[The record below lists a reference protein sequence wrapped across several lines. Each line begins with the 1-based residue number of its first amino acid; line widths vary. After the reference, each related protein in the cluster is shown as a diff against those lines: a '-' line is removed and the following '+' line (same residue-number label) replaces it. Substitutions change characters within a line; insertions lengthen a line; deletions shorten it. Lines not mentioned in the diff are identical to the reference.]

1 MRNDIVYVV
10 KKLLPKVKQDII
22 LLGEDSSLS
31 TAVYLGEIKKGH
43 FDVASMMMPKFM
55 QLNIESLW
63 GKAPYDPKVAAGI
76 FLATPGA
83 KFSNAAFD
91 QIERILNLD
100 TRGKSTTAIHAE
112 VVRLAAEELPKGHPL
127 KDVPKS
133 FPDRGQAIAAFTAM
147 RSAILKLNNKESDSM
162 ATKKT
167 AAPAAE
173 TKKPTKAEAAAA
185 AKATKDAKAKEAADK
200 KTADAAAKVKAKADA
215 EAAKKSAKN
224 GKADDAKPAA
234 GKKKEGGKAAEKAAK
249 VLTGA
254 YVLNGKSTTVK
265 SPEELRLHEGSSRY
279 KLMAFMFAQA
289 PKHKN
294 GVPVEKIVAEMGGD
308 AAYAL
313 TSMTKTGYEF
323 LKKVEA

>member
-1 MRNDIVYVV
+1 MQNDIVFVV
-10 KKLLPKVKQDII
+10 KKLLPKVKQDVI
-22 LLGEDSSLS
+22 LIAEKCTLG
-31 TAVYLGEIKKGH
+31 TAVFLSETKKGQ
-43 FDVASMMMPKFM
+43 FDVSSMLSAKFM
-55 QLNIESLW
+55 QLHIESLW
-63 GKAPYDPKVAAGI
+63 GKVPYDPKIAAGI

-167 AAPAAE
+167 AAPE

-185 AKATKDAKAKEAADK
+185 AKATKDAKTKEAADAK
-200 KTADAAAKVKAKADA
+200 AAKVAADKVAKDA
-215 EAAKKSAKN
+215 KKN
-224 GKADDAKPAA
+224 GKADDKKPAA
-234 GKKKEGGKAAEKAAK
+234 AAKEKGGKAAEKAAK

-254 YVLNGKSTTVK
+254 YVLNGKAATVK
-265 SPEELRLHEGSSRY
+265 TPEELRLHDGSSRY

-289 PKHKN
+289 SKHKN
-294 GVPVEKIVAEMGGD
+294 GVPVEKIVAEMGAD